1 LSNLAAKGTLQLVVE
16 QMFLTGS
23 GYVAALVLAWGLGP
37 ERFGLY
43 GVLISVLVWVQRT
56 ALLGVP
62 TATTKLVAEGRQ
74 PLAAVKQSA
83 RAMGFGLVVAAF
95 AGFWFG
101 APWLARI
108 FQVPDQVALFRLAAL
123 DVPIYGMYLTYR
135 GIGMGDRAFGVVFA
149 SGLFYGAA
157 KLAGVLT
164 LFWFG
169 FSITTALI
177 AYICGSI
184 AGLLFLIYRIRV
196 PPARLEPPL
205 AKVIMSFALPLVV
218 GDLGVSLLHHLDL
231 WLLKAL
237 AGGATDREI
246 GVYAAV
252 RLLAIAPELAL
263 VPLAAVLFPV
273 ISEALARGDQA
284 QAQAHIRGAA
294 RVLWIALLPV
304 TALVAVEAEPT
315 VGLLFPD
322 QYAGGGAYLR
332 IQVVGYGF
340 MAALIVFLSILK
352 ARGDFYTVVAIGIG
366 LVLLM
371 SLISPFW
378 ISASGA
384 IGAASAL
391 VATTVTGA
399 LISGV
404 LVGRRFGPFLP
415 RSVLVNGIVA
425 TGSTAAVA
433 ALIPSDGWFL
443 VLEYAV
449 LVALGG
455 AILWALGELGRED
468 LQLFLPREG

>member
-74 PLAAVKQSA
+74 PISSVKRSA
-83 RAMGFGLVVAAF
+83 QAMGLGLVVAAF

-123 DVPIYGMYLTYR
+123 DIPIYGMYLTYR

-149 SGLFYGAA
+149 SGLIYGAA
-157 KLAGVLT
+157 KLAAVLT

-169 FSITTALI
+169 FSIAMALI
-177 AYICGSI
+177 AYICGSV
-184 AGLLFLIYRIRV
+184 AALLFLIYRIRV
-196 PPARLEPPL
+196 APSRLEPAL
-205 AKVIMSFALPLVV
+205 ARLIIGLALPLVI

-237 AGGATDREI
+237 EGGASDQEI
-246 GVYAAV
+246 GIYAAV
-252 RLLAIAPELAL
+252 RLLAVAPELAL

-273 ISEALARGDQA
+273 ISEALARDDLA
-284 QAQAHIRGAA
+284 QAQDHIRGAA

-304 TALVAVEAEPT
+304 TALIAVEAEPT
-315 VGLLFPD
+315 VRLLFPD
-322 QYAGGGAYLR
+322 QYAGGGGYLR
-332 IQVVGYGF
+332 IQVIGYGF
-340 MAALIVFLSILK
+340 MAALIVFLVILK
-352 ARGDFYTVVAIGIG
+352 ARGDFYLVVTVGIG

-371 SLISPFW
+371 ALLSSIW

-391 VATTVTGA
+391 VATTATGA

-415 RSVLVNGIVA
+415 SSVLANGLVA
-425 TGSTAAVA
+425 TGSTAVAA
-433 ALIPSDGWFL
+433 ALIPSDGLFL

-449 LVALGG
+449 LVALGS
-455 AILWALGELGRED
+455 AVLWALGELRRED
-468 LQLFLPREG
+468 LQLLLRRGG

>member
-1 LSNLAAKGTLQLVVE
+1 MNNLAAKGTLQLVVE
-16 QMFLTGS
+16 QMFLTGRRL
-23 GYVAALVLAWGLGP
+23 VAALVLAWGLGP
-37 ERFGLY
+37 ERFRPH

-74 PLAAVKQSA
+74 PISSLKQSA
-83 RAMGFGLVVAAF
+83 QAMGLGLVVAAF

-108 FQVPDQVALFRLAAL
+108 FQVPDQVGLFRLAAL

-135 GIGMGDRAFGVVFA
+135 GVGMGDRAFGVVFA
-149 SGLFYGAA
+149 SGLVYGAA
-157 KLAGVLT
+157 KLTGVLT

-169 FSITTALI
+169 FSITMALI
-177 AYICGSI
+177 AYIFGSV
-184 AGLLFLIYRIRV
+184 AALLFLIYRIRI
-196 PPARLEPPL
+196 PPARPQAPL
-205 AKVIMSFALPLVV
+205 AGLIISFALPLVV

-237 AGGATDREI
+237 EGGATDQEI
-246 GVYAAV
+246 GIYAAV

-273 ISEALARGDQA
+273 LSEALARGDRA
-284 QAQAHIRGAA
+284 QAQDHIRGAA

-304 TALVAVEAEPT
+304 TALIAIEAEPT
-315 VGLLFPD
+315 VRLLFPD
-322 QYAGGGAYLR
+322 QYAGGGAYLS
-332 IQVVGYGF
+332 IQVIGYGF

-352 ARGDFYTVVAIGIG
+352 ARGDFYTVVAVGIG

-384 IGAASAL
+384 VGAASAL
-391 VATTVTGA
+391 VATTATGA

-404 LVGRRFGPFLP
+404 LVGKRFGPFLP
-415 RSVLVNGIVA
+415 QIRV
-425 TGSTAAVA
+425 
-433 ALIPSDGWFL
+433 D
-443 VLEYAV
+443 
-449 LVALGG
+449 
-455 AILWALGELGRED
+455 
-468 LQLFLPREG
+468 